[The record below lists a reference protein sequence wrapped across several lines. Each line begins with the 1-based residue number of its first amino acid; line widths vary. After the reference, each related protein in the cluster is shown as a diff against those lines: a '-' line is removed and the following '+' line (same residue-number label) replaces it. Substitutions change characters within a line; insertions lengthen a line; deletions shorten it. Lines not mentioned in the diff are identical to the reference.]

1 MSHNHFPDLD
11 VADRLAVARA
21 GTAHFGR
28 LLASLTDTQL
38 DEASLLPGWSRKHL
52 VAHVGYN
59 AAAISRL
66 VEWAATGDEVPMYP
80 SVEARNEEIISGATL
95 PAQALRNLFDHTAA
109 RLDEKWRNLPDDRWD
124 FPVKTIQGRT
134 VPVSETAWMRT
145 REVWIHAVDL
155 ASGAT
160 FAEFPEPVVNS
171 VIDDIAN
178 AWRRNDSGLDLRL
191 VLPTGE
197 IDIDPDRTGDR
208 VVVSGPAPAVL
219 RWMAGRGDEGVT
231 LSDNTTQPPRWL

>member
-1 MSHNHFPDLD
+1 MSQNSFPDLELT
-11 VADRLAVARA
+11 DRLAIARA

-28 LLASLTDTQL
+28 LLASLTDAQL
-38 DEASLLPGWSRKHL
+38 DEPSLLEGWTRKHL

-80 SVEARNEEIISGATL
+80 SLETRNEEITSGATL
-95 PAQALRNLFDHTAA
+95 PAHALRNLFDHTAA
-109 RLDEKWRNLPDDRWD
+109 RLDEKWRNLPADRWD

-134 VPVSETAWMRT
+134 VPVAETAWMRT

-160 FAEFPEPVVNS
+160 FAEFPDPVVTS
-171 VIDDIAN
+171 LIDDITN
-178 AWRRNDSGLDLRL
+178 AWRRNGTGSDLRL
-191 VLPTGE
+191 NPPTGT
-197 IDIDPDRTGDR
+197 IDVDPDFTGTR
-208 VVVSGPAPAVL
+208 VEISGPAPAVL
-219 RWMAGRGDEGVT
+219 RWMAGRAQ
-231 LSDNTTQPPRWL
+231 SDSAAVPPRWL